1 MRKIIRRLLN
11 KFGYEIV
18 KTENWFASKS
28 STEKTVKVGNY
39 QVLMPGNNPLLHTY
53 TIYPDFNSNLG
64 RLAAAI
70 AKKYPGMTV
79 LDIGANVGDTISIIK
94 SVIDIP
100 VIGIEG
106 DPVTFQYLE
115 KNARQFNKVSI
126 VNTFLGEKKQDVKVD
141 LDKSGWNTT
150 VIPAAT
156 GGKTISLTT
165 VDEVLNEERFTNST
179 IKLLKTDIEGFDTI
193 VLRGA
198 YDTVKKYQP
207 ALFFEY
213 NRENMQAINEEG
225 LSTILSFA
233 RYGYE
238 KIAFFDH
245 KGRLLLAT
253 SMKNTA
259 EITNLHNYL
268 GGASNLLGHLD
279 ICIIHQQ
286 DEIVA
291 DDFITGEEKYC
302 GYR

>member
-1 MRKIIRRLLN
+1 MRKIIRRFLN
-11 KFGYEIV
+11 RFGYDIV

-28 STEKTVKVGNY
+28 SIDKTVKVGNH

-53 TIYPDFNSNLG
+53 TNYPDFNSNLG
-64 RLAAAI
+64 RLAAAM

-94 SVIDIP
+94 SVIDVP

-115 KNARQFNKVSI
+115 KNAVSI

-141 LDKSGWNTT
+141 LEKSGWNTT
-150 VIPAAT
+150 VKPAAT
-156 GGKTISLTT
+156 GGKTISLNT
-165 VDEVLNEERFTNST
+165 VDEILSEERFKNNV

-193 VLRGA
+193 VLRGS
-198 YDTVKKYQP
+198 YDTIKKYQP

-213 NRENMQAINEEG
+213 NRENMLAINEEG

-253 SMKNTA
+253 SMKNTG

-268 GGASNLLGHLD
+268 AGANNLLGHLD

-286 DEIVA
+286 DDSVG

-302 GYR
+302 GY